1 MQENVIRN
9 NDVKQPTNEINK
21 YKQLCMISYK

>member
-1 MQENVIRN
+1 MQENVILN

-21 YKQLCMISYK
+21 QHQYAW